1 MIYLARTSS
10 PPQIPPP
17 RKRSDGF
24 DSFGS
29 DEKLQNFAGFSGAS
43 SSNNLLVPAFLPFN
57 ELIQKINTSNR
68 ISRYMYIVYSLTLYP
83 LMKWAIHK
91 LCQVFFQGLMKN
103 SS

>member
-57 ELIQKINTSNR
+57 ELIQKINTSR
-68 ISRYMYIVYSLTLYP
+68 PTLN
-83 LMKWAIHK
+83 
-91 LCQVFFQGLMKN
+91 MKN
-103 SS
+103 KQRFLGLVKFQK

>member
-1 MIYLARTSS
+1 MIYLSAASEARTSS

-57 ELIQKINTSNR
+57 ELIQKINTSKYNR
-68 ISRYMYIVYSLTLYP
+68 ISKYMYIALLFTHP
-83 LMKWAIHK
+83 
-91 LCQVFFQGLMKN
+91 
-103 SS
+103 

>member
-68 ISRYMYIVYSLTLYP
+68 ISKYMYIALPYSLLP
-83 LMKWAIHK
+83 NEMMNVKGHP
-91 LCQVFFQGLMKN
+91 
-103 SS
+103 

>member
-1 MIYLARTSS
+1 MIYLSAASEARTSS

-57 ELIQKINTSNR
+57 ELIQKINTS
-68 ISRYMYIVYSLTLYP
+68 IIEFLSPYSLLHDEMIKVKGHP
-83 LMKWAIHK
+83 
-91 LCQVFFQGLMKN
+91 
-103 SS
+103 